1 MKVHWG
7 KSVVVVFVIFGV
19 FIISM
24 VIKMFQVPVNMVS
37 KQYYAEEQLYEVQ
50 QRQKDNIKLLSAEPI
65 ITLNKADGNIDF
77 ILPQDIQDIEGN
89 IRFFRPSD
97 SRLDFNAPLELNE
110 ANAQAI
116 DASRMVKGRW
126 IIKLTFTS
134 KGVDYLYEKSLV
146 I

>member
-1 MKVHWG
+1 MKLHWG
-7 KSVVVVFVIFGV
+7 KSVVVVFIIFGV

-50 QRQKDNIKLLSAEPI
+50 QQQKDNIKLLSAEPI

-97 SRLDFNAPLELNE
+97 SRLDFNVPLKLNE

-126 IIKLTFTS
+126 IIKLTFSS
-134 KGVDYLYEKSLV
+134 KGLDYLYEKSLV

>member
-1 MKVHWG
+1 
-7 KSVVVVFVIFGV
+7 
-19 FIISM
+19 M

-97 SRLDFNAPLELNE
+97 SRLDFNAPLKLNE